1 MVEKL
6 QRQRENSKHHHRA
19 GTLNRMFTADELSR
33 LRHAF
38 NVRDAA
44 DRIINA
50 ARSKVRGK
58 NKTHALRKLLGLC
71 PECGNE
77 CPDGRHYCD
86 PCRIT
91 MNARHRKSK

>member
-1 MVEKL
+1 MKPP
-6 QRQRENSKHHHRA
+6 
-19 GTLNRMFTADELSR
+19 TFTPDELSI

-38 NVRDAA
+38 ATRDAA
-44 DRIINA
+44 ERIINA

-77 CPDGRHYCD
+77 CPEGRHYCD

-91 MNARHRKSK
+91 MNARHRKNK